1 MPPSRAEVTVR
12 KVRPV
17 VAGGGTRAVAVE
29 TPLADDADTE
39 AGCVAIAVTRTA
51 ATEKKR
57 IMRRTRFSKSELNG
71 RTVNEKFSTS
81 APNAVFPRRKWS
93 PMRGRRRDR

>member
-17 VAGGGTRAVAVE
+17 VAGGGTRAVAVD

-39 AGCVAIAVTRTA
+39 VVCVAIAVTSTA

-57 IMRRTRFSKSELNG
+57 TMRGTRNSKSEG
-71 RTVNEKFSTS
+71 K
-81 APNAVFPRRKWS
+81 
-93 PMRGRRRDR
+93 

>member
-29 TPLADDADTE
+29 TPVADDAETE
-39 AGCVAIAVTRTA
+39 VDCVAIAVRSTA

-57 IMRRTRFSKSELNG
+57 TMRGTRFSKSE
-71 RTVNEKFSTS
+71 VN
-81 APNAVFPRRKWS
+81 
-93 PMRGRRRDR
+93 